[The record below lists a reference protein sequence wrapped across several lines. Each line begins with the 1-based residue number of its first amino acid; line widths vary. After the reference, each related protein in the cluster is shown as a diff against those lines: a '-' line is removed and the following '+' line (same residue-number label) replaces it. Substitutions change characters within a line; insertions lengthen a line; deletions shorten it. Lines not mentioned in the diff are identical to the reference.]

1 MGYAIYITHL
11 HNSLAIRLSYCIPT
25 YSTHLITPIG
35 PIRHHHYNN
44 SICYLPA
51 QKLWILCDWRILP
64 ELINISRR
72 RRRRRRRSMRRRMRR
87 RRMRQSRRRSRR
99 RTRSRNRRFIAD
111 LVKIKIIVIVTSW
124 HSVWLG

>member
-1 MGYAIYITHL
+1 MAYAIYITRL

-51 QKLWILCDWRILP
+51 QILWILCDWRIIP
-64 ELINISRR
+64 VLINIYRRRRRRRRMRR
-72 RRRRRRRSMRRRMRR
+72 RRRRRRRRH
-87 RRMRQSRRRSRR
+87 SRRRSRR